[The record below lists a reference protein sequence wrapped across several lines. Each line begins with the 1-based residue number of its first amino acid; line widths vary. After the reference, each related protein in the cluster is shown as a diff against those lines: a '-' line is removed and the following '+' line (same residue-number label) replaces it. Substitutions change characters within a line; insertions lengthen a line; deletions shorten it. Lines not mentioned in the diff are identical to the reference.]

1 MTQDHSS
8 INPDQQRELDAF
20 EAAFNGRPVDAEFSE
35 VAALA
40 TALKGTAPKAD
51 PGFAAEMDRRMEDH
65 FPAEW
70 TAVEPDRR
78 PLGDRLRAR
87 FSGRGRGLMLP
98 VTAGLAGVL
107 IIGTVVAT
115 GLNDGSDSGSV
126 PSVTSMQGTSDT
138 GGAGSASTYSLDS
151 SDSAVSPGAGGA
163 ESTAPQ
169 AVSPEGVTADAVA
182 PDSAKLIPNS
192 ADRTTGKYAYG
203 ANQRAVAHKTDIVLG
218 TTPENVQDVSNEISS
233 VVDDHDGIVLDS
245 NVSDG
250 PEGVAGA
257 SFRLLIPTNE
267 LESAVGDLSAVADL
281 RSRSQEATDI
291 TAPTLTVEDRLQTSR
306 AKVKSLVNELAATTT
321 EEDRLA
327 VEAELSAERDRVANL
342 TTKLNRLQ
350 RRAGLTPVRVDV
362 QTGEDFSGPSE
373 DGSWGPAD
381 AIDDIGG
388 YLGTAAGVAL
398 IGLAIAIPVALI
410 ALLVA
415 LVNRLWVRSARR
427 RVIESDNP

>member
-1 MTQDHSS
+1 MTQEHGS

-35 VAALA
+35 MAELA
-40 TALKGTAPKAD
+40 TALKGSAPEAD
-51 PGFAAEMDRRMEDH
+51 PGFAAELDQRVHDH

-70 TAVEPDRR
+70 TADKPDRR

-87 FSGRGRGLMLP
+87 FSGRGRSLMLP

-107 IIGTVVAT
+107 IVGTVVAT
-115 GLNDGSDSGSV
+115 GLNGNRSDSGSV
-126 PSVTSMQGTSDT
+126 PSVKSMQGTFDST
-138 GGAGSASTYSLDS
+138 GGGSASSSSADS
-151 SDSAVSPGAGGA
+151 SASAIDPNTGAA
-163 ESTAPQ
+163 E
-169 AVSPEGVTADAVA
+169 GAVA
-182 PDSAKLIPNS
+182 PEPASPGGASPDAVILSNRDQS
-192 ADRTTGKYAYG
+192 TGKYAYG

-218 TTPENVQDVSNEISS
+218 TTPENIQDVSNEISS

-250 PEGVAGA
+250 PEGIAGA

-267 LESAVGDLSAVADL
+267 LDSAVGDLSAVADL

-291 TAPTLTVEDRLQTSR
+291 TAPTLTVEDKLQTSR

-342 TTKLNRLQ
+342 TTKLNRLE
-350 RRAGLTPVRVDV
+350 RRASLTPVRVDV
-362 QTGEDFSGPSE
+362 QTGEDFSSQSD

-388 YLGTAAGVAL
+388 HLGTAAGVAL

-410 ALLVA
+410 AMLIA
-415 LVNRLWVRSARR
+415 LVNRLWVRNARR
-427 RVIESDNP
+427 RVLDE

>member
-1 MTQDHSS
+1 MTQDHGS
-8 INPDQQRELDAF
+8 INPAQQRELDAF

-35 VAALA
+35 MAELA
-40 TALKGTAPKAD
+40 TALKGSAPEAD
-51 PGFAAEMDRRMEDH
+51 PGFAAELDQRVHDH
-65 FPAEW
+65 FPTEW
-70 TAVEPDRR
+70 MADKPDRR

-87 FSGRGRGLMLP
+87 FSGRGRSLMLP

-107 IIGTVVAT
+107 IVGTVVAT
-115 GLNDGSDSGSV
+115 GLNQNDSGNGPDRTVSSTSTVDSGASGSGTLDSSASDSSASAVV
-126 PSVTSMQGTSDT
+126 PNSGAAESAAAPREASP
-138 GGAGSASTYSLDS
+138 GGAG
-151 SDSAVSPGAGGA
+151 P
-163 ESTAPQ
+163 
-169 AVSPEGVTADAVA
+169 DAVIL
-182 PDSAKLIPNS
+182 SNS
-192 ADRTTGKYAYG
+192 DQSTGKFAYG

-250 PEGVAGA
+250 PEGIAGA
-257 SFRLLIPTNE
+257 SFRLLIPTSE

-291 TAPTLTVEDRLQTSR
+291 TAPTLTVEDKLQTSR

-342 TTKLNRLQ
+342 TTKLNRLE
-350 RRAGLTPVRVDV
+350 RRASLTPVRVDV
-362 QTGEDFSGPSE
+362 QTGEGFSSQSD

-388 YLGTAAGVAL
+388 HLGTAAGVAL
-398 IGLAIAIPVALI
+398 IGLAIAIPIALI
-410 ALLVA
+410 ALLIAMVK
-415 LVNRLWVRSARR
+415 RLWVRRARR
-427 RVIESDNP
+427 RVMDER

>member
-1 MTQDHSS
+1 MTQDHGS

-20 EAAFNGRPVDAEFSE
+20 EAAFDGRPVDAEFSE
-35 VAALA
+35 MAELA
-40 TALKGTAPKAD
+40 TALKGSAPKAD
-51 PGFAAEMDRRMEDH
+51 PGFAAELDHRVHEH

-70 TAVEPDRR
+70 TAETPDRR
-78 PLGDRLRAR
+78 PFGDRLRAR
-87 FSGRGRGLMLP
+87 FSGRGRSLMLP

-107 IIGTVVAT
+107 IVGTVVAT
-115 GLNDGSDSGSV
+115 GLDRNGSDSGSV
-126 PSVTSMQGTSDT
+126 PSFTSMQATNDST
-138 GGAGSASTYSLDS
+138 GGGSAS
-151 SDSAVSPGAGGA
+151 SDSADSSASAVVPMNGAAG
-163 ESTAPQ
+163 S
-169 AVSPEGVTADAVA
+169 AVA
-182 PDSAKLIPNS
+182 PEIAAPGGASLDAVIPNS
-192 ADRTTGKYAYG
+192 KDSSTGKYAYG

-250 PEGVAGA
+250 PEGIAGA

-267 LESAVGDLSAVADL
+267 LDSAVGDLSAVADL

-342 TTKLNRLQ
+342 TTKLNRLE
-350 RRAGLTPVRVDV
+350 RRASLTPVRVDV
-362 QTGEDFSGPSE
+362 QTGEDFSSRSD

-388 YLGTAAGVAL
+388 HLGTAAGVAL
-398 IGLAIAIPVALI
+398 IGLAIAVPIALI
-410 ALLVA
+410 ALLIA
-415 LVNRLWVRSARR
+415 LVNRLWVRTARR
-427 RVIESDNP
+427 RVLDES